1 MMSLLLNPYKYANEF
16 QYFSRHTILLTVAV
30 CMILVQ
36 PLMAAEEINDNLVNA
51 RWLEKNLKNDK
62 VLILDGG
69 LFKWEEEGLPVT
81 KDFKPVMKK
90 GSFTIVKIN
99 EDVRVKLPE
108 FLTAS
113 GDPVNNVLLEA
124 LGGDWHFGKVLAF
137 NRAGHIP
144 NAILLPS
151 TDFYNK
157 DKTFKSAEEIKRM
170 LIYLGIRPEQ
180 KIYTYCGGEVA
191 ASVPFFAIKFLVKY
205 PKVKLYKE
213 SEIGWLSDERELP
226 YWTYDAPF
234 LMRETSWLQFWG
246 GHMIKDFRRY
256 KRQHSGCANFR
267 RILSGT
273 HTFCA

>member
-1 MMSLLLNPYKYANEF
+1 
-16 QYFSRHTILLTVAV
+16 
-30 CMILVQ
+30 MILVQ

-180 KIYTYCGGEVA
+180 KIYTYCGGGVA

-205 PKVKLYKE
+205 P
-213 SEIGWLSDERELP
+213 S
-226 YWTYDAPF
+226 
-234 LMRETSWLQFWG
+234 
-246 GHMIKDFRRY
+246 
-256 KRQHSGCANFR
+256 
-267 RILSGT
+267 
-273 HTFCA
+273 